1 MSKPS
6 LVMKYKGWEILTDG
20 PVSYQAYKYVTCGK
34 GKNKTTEVG
43 GHRSGFAS
51 YTLAKRWIGRHE
63 ALLAG
68 KGKRKPKAKPLK
80 TKGIRIKHTCIKPDN
95 RTFAR
100 FRFSKVR
107 DSITYIN
114 RTYNN
119 CGKSAFDDIIL
130 DCSDKTGDWFDGL
143 PETYTC
149 KSCKFSVT
157 KAEIMNTYL
166 FRKMGDKK

>member
-1 MSKPS
+1 MEGADKMSKPT
-6 LVMKYKGWEILTDG
+6 LVMKYKGWEIFSHRGKYYDAVKRASDGMPITQRSCLSTLT
-20 PVSYQAYKYVTCGK
+20 A
-34 GKNKTTEVG
+34 
-43 GHRSGFAS
+43 
-51 YTLAKRWIGRHE
+51 AKRWIGRHE
-63 ALLAG
+63 ALAKG
-68 KGKRKPKAKPLK
+68 KGKRTKKVKPLA

-149 KSCKFSVT
+149 NSCKFSIT
-157 KAEIMNTYL
+157 KTEIMNTYL
-166 FRKMGDKK
+166 FKKIGDKL